1 MAEDVHSLRVGLSD
15 MKEEKE
21 KEPDNFILFIS
32 SMNSR
37 YVSNLDLECTPLVV
51 RTKGQ
56 NVTEL
61 RSIQYAI
68 MSCIYI
74 SHFLDLV
81 SQFLSACPQEG

>member
-1 MAEDVHSLRVGLSD
+1 MSNQIVAEDVHSLRVGLSD
-15 MKEEKE
+15 VKEEKE

-56 NVTEL
+56 NV
-61 RSIQYAI
+61 RVKVYSIRYHV
-68 MSCIYI
+68 MYIYQ
-74 SHFLDLV
+74 SF
-81 SQFLSACPQEG
+81 S

>member
-15 MKEEKE
+15 VKEEKE

-32 SMNSR
+32 STNSR

-68 MSCIYI
+68 IYIYI